1 MKKKLNNI
9 QSFNTKEIPMK
20 KFTILIAILLVVGFS
35 TNAFA
40 QTGTTSTAATIV
52 TPIGITNS
60 VAMNFGNIA
69 TNGAVGT
76 VVLTPAGTR
85 TSTGGVTLPV
95 TAGTVTAASFAVT
108 GSGTYTYTITLPA
121 SPITLVGTTAG
132 VTVGT
137 FVSNPA
143 ATGALTAGTQTVN
156 VGATLN
162 IPAST
167 AADTYK
173 NNSGLQ
179 VTVNYN

>member
-1 MKKKLNNI
+1 MKNI
-9 QSFNTKEIPMK
+9 TKY
-20 KFTILIAILLVVGFS
+20 FALLLIGFPA
-35 TNAFA
+35 NAFA
-40 QTGTTSTAATIV
+40 QSTAAASTTVTIV
-52 TPIGITNS
+52 TPIGITKS
-60 VAMNFGNIA
+60 VDMVFGNVA
-69 TNGAVGT
+69 TTTASGT
-76 VVLTPAGTR
+76 VVLGTDGTR
-85 TSTGGVTLPV
+85 TPIGGVTLPA
-95 TAGTVTAASFAVT
+95 TAGTVTAASFAVA

>member
-1 MKKKLNNI
+1 MIGVSEMKDM
-9 QSFNTKEIPMK
+9 TKY
-20 KFTILIAILLVVGFS
+20 FALLLIGFPA
-35 TNAFA
+35 NVFA
-40 QTGTTSTAATIV
+40 QTAAAASTTVTIV
-52 TPIGITNS
+52 TPIGITKS
-60 VAMNFGNIA
+60 VDMVFGNIA
-69 TNGAVGT
+69 TTTASGT
-76 VVLTPAGTR
+76 VVLGTDGTR
-85 TSTGGVTLPV
+85 TPIGGVTLPA
-95 TAGTVTAASFAVT
+95 TAGTVTAASFAVA

-143 ATGALTAGTQTVN
+143 ATGALTAGAQTVN

-173 NNSGLQ
+173 NTSGLH

>member
-1 MKKKLNNI
+1 MIGVSEMKDM
-9 QSFNTKEIPMK
+9 TKY
-20 KFTILIAILLVVGFS
+20 FALLLIGFPA
-35 TNAFA
+35 NAFA
-40 QTGTTSTAATIV
+40 QSTAAASTTVTIV
-52 TPIGITNS
+52 TPIGITKS
-60 VAMNFGNIA
+60 VDMVFGNIA
-69 TNGAVGT
+69 TTTASGT
-76 VVLTPAGTR
+76 VVLGTDGTR
-85 TSTGGVTLPV
+85 TPIGGVTLPA

-143 ATGALTAGTQTVN
+143 ATGALTAGAQTVN

-173 NNSGLQ
+173 NTSGLH